1 MITTAQQIQ
10 ELTTTTKGKHINFEK
25 LSFYCGK
32 RKTQSCCFTHLV
44 GLPKSPSTYREMPL
58 MPYQTQFFKRIQ
70 NPRYHKFH
78 VNKSRQMGMTELI
91 LRILQYRA
99 FSKYAGGKIII
110 IAGTREKTTKKLML
124 RLKELFRNIPNVIQ
138 KSDDLSI
145 KLYNGTTFEGLPAR
159 AEAILGDTKIKAIFM
174 DEASKW
180 NMVDDISVM
189 NSVKPIVE
197 TNKSDLFMISTPN
210 APRGFFYKI
219 ERDAN
224 DFMKI
229 KYDIYQAV
237 GFLYSQEEAEQ
248 MLKDTSVDTDQEYLN
263 QYTTGKNSIFG
274 TVLDEEIGE
283 FETLE

>member
-1 MITTAQQIQ
+1 MNTSTKVQEMSRPAQVQD
-10 ELTTTTKGKHINFEK
+10 LSK

-32 RKTQSCCFTHLV
+32 KQKQNCCFTHLV
-44 GLPKSPSTYREMPL
+44 GLPKSPSTYNPMPL
-58 MPYQTQFFKRIQ
+58 MPYQTQFFKTID

-78 VNKSRQMGMTELI
+78 VNKSRQMGMTELV
-91 LRILQYRA
+91 LRIIQYRA
-99 FSKYAGGKIII
+99 FTKYAGGKVII
-110 IAGTREKTTKKLML
+110 IAGTREKTTKKLMQ

-180 NMVDDISVM
+180 YMTDDEPVM
-189 NSVKPIVE
+189 NAVKPIVDI
-197 TNKSDLFMISTPN
+197 NKSDLFMISTPN
-210 APRGFFYKI
+210 GPKGFFYKI
-219 ERDAN
+219 ERDTN

-237 GFLYSQEEAEQ
+237 GFLYTQQEAEE
-248 MLKDTSVDTDQEYLN
+248 MLKDTAVDTDQEYLN
-263 QYTTGKNSIFG
+263 QYTTGKNSVFG
-274 TVLDEEIGE
+274 TVLDDEIGD
-283 FETLE
+283 FGTLD

>member
-1 MITTAQQIQ
+1 MNTLTKVQEMLRPAQVQD
-10 ELTTTTKGKHINFEK
+10 LSK

-32 RKTQSCCFTHLV
+32 KQKQNCCFTHLV
-44 GLPKSPSTYREMPL
+44 GLPKSPSTYNPMPL
-58 MPYQTQFFKRIQ
+58 MPYQTQFFKTVQ

-78 VNKSRQMGMTELI
+78 VNKSRQMGMTELV
-91 LRILQYRA
+91 LRIIQYRA

-110 IAGTREKTTKKLML
+110 IAGTREKTTKKLMQ
-124 RLKELFRNIPNVIQ
+124 RLKELFRNIPNVIE

-180 NMVDDISVM
+180 YMTDDEPVM
-189 NSVKPIVE
+189 NAVKPIVDI
-197 TNKSDLFMISTPN
+197 NKSDLFMISTPN
-210 APRGFFYKI
+210 GPKGFFYKI
-219 ERDAN
+219 ERDTN

-237 GFLYSQEEAEQ
+237 GFLYTQEEAEE
-248 MLKDTSVDTDQEYLN
+248 MLKDTAVDTDQEYLN
-263 QYTTGKNSIFG
+263 QYTTGKNSVFG
-274 TVLDEEIGE
+274 TVLDDEIGD
-283 FETLE
+283 FDTLD

>member
-1 MITTAQQIQ
+1 MNTLTKVQ
-10 ELTTTTKGKHINFEK
+10 EMSKPRLVQDLSS

-32 RKTQSCCFTHLV
+32 TQTKSCCFTHIV

-58 MPYQTQFFKRIQ
+58 MPYQVQFFKRIQ

-99 FSKYAGGKIII
+99 FNKYAGGKIII
-110 IAGTREKTTKKLML
+110 IAGTRERTTKKLIE
-124 RLKELFRNIPNVIQ
+124 RLKELFRKIPNVIQ
-138 KSDDLSI
+138 MSNDLNI
-145 KLYNGTTFEGLPAR
+145 RLFNGTTFEGLPAR

-189 NSVKPIVE
+189 NAVKPIVE

-237 GFLYSQEEAEQ
+237 GFLYSLEEAEQ

-263 QYTTGKNSIFG
+263 QYTTGSNSIFG
-274 TVLDEEIGE
+274 TVLEAEIGD
-283 FETLE
+283 FETLD

>member
-1 MITTAQQIQ
+1 MNTLTKVQEMLRPAQVQD
-10 ELTTTTKGKHINFEK
+10 LSK

-32 RKTQSCCFTHLV
+32 KQKQNCCFTHLV
-44 GLPKSPSTYREMPL
+44 GLPKSPSTYNPMPL
-58 MPYQTQFFKRIQ
+58 MPYQTQFFKTVQ

-91 LRILQYRA
+91 LRIIQYRG
-99 FSKYAGGKIII
+99 FSKYAGGKVII
-110 IAGTREKTTKKLML
+110 IAGTREKTTKKLMQ

-180 NMVDDISVM
+180 YMTDDEPVM
-189 NSVKPIVE
+189 NAVKPIVDI
-197 TNKSDLFMISTPN
+197 NKSDLFMISTPN
-210 APRGFFYKI
+210 GPKGFFYKI
-219 ERDAN
+219 ERDTN

-237 GFLYSQEEAEQ
+237 GFLYSQEEAEE

-263 QYTTGKNSIFG
+263 QYTTGRNSIFG
-274 TVLDEEIGE
+274 TVLDDEIGD
-283 FETLE
+283 FGTLD